1 MRLSRNS
8 GRGPEAEP
16 EGAAERLKR
25 FLRGRGLRM
34 TGEREALVRAAIG
47 RRRHF
52 TLEEL
57 VEEVVRHDPRASR
70 ATVYR
75 GLPILIE
82 AGILQPVLV
91 SDEPR
96 RFELAFG
103 RRHHDHLLCRR
114 CGRVVEFRS
123 SAIEEL
129 QLRVAARHGFRL
141 TSHVHELVGD
151 CSTCRRRGADARVP
165 RRAGRAGR
173 DAGRRPLPRSRA
185 RGGSP
190 AGRARRPPLR
200 VRRPRSCGA
209 TAAACS
215 RAGSRAASS

>member
-1 MRLSRNS
+1 MRRSRNNDDPRA
-8 GRGPEAEP
+8 G
-16 EGAAERLKR
+16 GAAESLKA
-25 FLRGRGLRM
+25 FLRARGLRM
-34 TGEREALVRAAIG
+34 TGEREALVRAALG

-57 VEEVVRHDPRASR
+57 VEEVVQGDTRASR

-103 RRHHDHLLCRR
+103 RRHHDHLMCRR

-123 SAIEEL
+123 SAIEDL
-129 QLRVAARHGFRL
+129 QLKVAARHGFRL
-141 TSHVHELVGD
+141 TSHLHELVGD
-151 CSTCRRRGADARVP
+151 CTVCRRAE
-165 RRAGRAGR
+165 RA
-173 DAGRRPLPRSRA
+173 RSRA
-185 RGGSP
+185 
-190 AGRARRPPLR
+190 
-200 VRRPRSCGA
+200 
-209 TAAACS
+209 
-215 RAGSRAASS
+215 

>member
-1 MRLSRNS
+1 MRSSRNS
-8 GRGPEAEP
+8 STAGEGIDAGEAA
-16 EGAAERLKR
+16 GRLKE
-25 FLRGRGLRM
+25 FLRARGLRM
-34 TGEREALVRAAIG
+34 TGEREALVRAALG

-57 VEEVVRHDPRASR
+57 VQEAVGHDARASR

-96 RFELAFG
+96 RFELALG

-123 SAIEEL
+123 GAIEEL

-151 CSTCRRRGADARVP
+151 CAAC
-165 RRAGRAGR
+165 RRAGRKRAGV
-173 DAGRRPLPRSRA
+173 
-185 RGGSP
+185 
-190 AGRARRPPLR
+190 RARR
-200 VRRPRSCGA
+200 
-209 TAAACS
+209 
-215 RAGSRAASS
+215 RA

>member
-1 MRLSRNS
+1 MRSSRNNGEA
-8 GRGPEAEP
+8 GRIDPGEAA
-16 EGAAERLKR
+16 GRLKA
-25 FLRGRGLRM
+25 FLRARGLRM
-34 TGEREALVRAAIG
+34 TGEREALVRAALG

-57 VEEVVRHDPRASR
+57 VEEAVGHDARASR

-96 RFELAFG
+96 RFELALG

-123 SAIEEL
+123 GAIEEL
-129 QLRVAARHGFRL
+129 QLRVAARHGFHL

-151 CSTCRRRGADARVP
+151 CAAC
-165 RRAGRAGR
+165 RRAGRK
-173 DAGRRPLPRSRA
+173 
-185 RGGSP
+185 
-190 AGRARRPPLR
+190 
-200 VRRPRSCGA
+200 
-209 TAAACS
+209 
-215 RAGSRAASS
+215 RAGSRAGRRA

>member
-1 MRLSRNS
+1 MRRSRNND
-8 GRGPEAEP
+8 GGEEAEAG
-16 EGAAERLKR
+16 GASDRLKA
-25 FLRGRGLRM
+25 FLRARGLRM
-34 TGEREALVRAAIG
+34 TGEREALVRAALG

-57 VEEVVRHDPRASR
+57 VEEVVQNDTRASR

-123 SAIEEL
+123 SAIEE
-129 QLRVAARHGFRL
+129 QQTAIAARHGFRL
-141 TSHVHELVGD
+141 TSHLHELVGD
-151 CSTCRRRGADARVP
+151 CAACRRASRPRPRPRPRAVAAGGRGTASAP
-165 RRAGRAGR
+165 RA
-173 DAGRRPLPRSRA
+173 RSRA
-185 RGGSP
+185 
-190 AGRARRPPLR
+190 
-200 VRRPRSCGA
+200 
-209 TAAACS
+209 
-215 RAGSRAASS
+215 

>member
-1 MRLSRNS
+1 MRSSLNK
-8 GRGPEAEP
+8 PEAAGAP
-16 EGAAERLKR
+16 PAGAAGRLR
-25 FLRGRGLRM
+25 AFLRSRGLRM
-34 TGEREALVRAAIG
+34 TGEREALVRAALG

-57 VEEVVRHDPRASR
+57 AQEAVRHDARASR

-114 CGRVVEFRS
+114 CGKVVEFRS

-129 QLRVAARHGFRL
+129 QLKVAARHGFRL

-151 CSTCRRRGADARVP
+151 CASCQARPPRATTKPRRPGRGAA
-165 RRAGRAGR
+165 
-173 DAGRRPLPRSRA
+173 SRA
-185 RGGSP
+185 RR
-190 AGRARRPPLR
+190 RA
-200 VRRPRSCGA
+200 
-209 TAAACS
+209 
-215 RAGSRAASS
+215 

>member
-1 MRLSRNS
+1 MRRSRNNDETS
-8 GRGPEAEP
+8 KAEP
-16 EGAAERLKR
+16 EDATLRLR
-25 FLRGRGLRM
+25 AFLRGRGLRM
-34 TGEREALVRAAIG
+34 TGEREALVRAALG

-57 VEEVVRHDPRASR
+57 VEEVVRHDTRGSR

-123 SAIEEL
+123 AAIEEL
-129 QLRVAARHGFRL
+129 QTKVATRHGFRL

-151 CSTCRRRGADARVP
+151 CAACRRV
-165 RRAGRAGR
+165 
-173 DAGRRPLPRSRA
+173 RPTQ
-185 RGGSP
+185 P
-190 AGRARRPPLR
+190 APAAT
-200 VRRPRSCGA
+200 RRPRSP
-209 TAAACS
+209 TARRPA
-215 RAGSRAASS
+215 RGSPA

>member
-1 MRLSRNS
+1 MRRSRNN
-8 GRGPEAEP
+8 GGGEEAEAG
-16 EGAAERLKR
+16 GASERLKA
-25 FLRGRGLRM
+25 FLRARGLRM
-34 TGEREALVRAAIG
+34 TGEREALVRAALG

-57 VEEVVRHDPRASR
+57 VEEVVQNDTRASR

-123 SAIEEL
+123 SAIEEQ
-129 QLRVAARHGFRL
+129 QLKVAARHGFRL
-141 TSHVHELVGD
+141 TSHLHELVGD
-151 CSTCRRRGADARVP
+151 CAAC
-165 RRAGRAGR
+165 RRAGRAR
-173 DAGRRPLPRSRA
+173 AAEAAGRPKAKRGPRSP
-185 RGGSP
+185 SP
-190 AGRARRPPLR
+190 GRATKQGR
-200 VRRPRSCGA
+200 
-209 TAAACS
+209 
-215 RAGSRAASS
+215 GST

>member
-1 MRLSRNS
+1 MRSSRNN
-8 GRGPEAEP
+8 GGPGIDAGETRVDA
-16 EGAAERLKR
+16 GQAAERLR
-25 FLRGRGLRM
+25 AFLRSRGLRM
-34 TGEREALVRAAIG
+34 TGEREALVRAALG

-57 VEEVVRHDPRASR
+57 VEEAVGHDARASR

-75 GLPILIE
+75 SLPILIE

-96 RFELAFG
+96 RFELALG
-103 RRHHDHLLCRR
+103 RRHHDHLLCRS

-123 SAIEEL
+123 SAIEDL

-151 CSTCRRRGADARVP
+151 CADC
-165 RRAGRAGR
+165 RRAGRKPKAT
-173 DAGRRPLPRSRA
+173 P
-185 RGGSP
+185 
-190 AGRARRPPLR
+190 ARRP
-200 VRRPRSCGA
+200 A
-209 TAAACS
+209 
-215 RAGSRAASS
+215 

>member
-1 MRLSRNS
+1 MSRNND
-8 GRGPEAEP
+8 P
-16 EGAAERLKR
+16 AARVDADQAAARLR
-25 FLRGRGLRM
+25 EYLRARGLRM
-34 TGEREALVRAAIG
+34 TGEREALVRAALG

-57 VEEVVRHDPRASR
+57 VEEAVGHDARASR

-75 GLPILIE
+75 SLPILIE

-103 RRHHDHLLCRR
+103 RPHHDHLLCRR

-123 SAIEEL
+123 SAIEDL
-129 QLRVAARHGFRL
+129 QLGVAARHGFRL

-151 CSTCRRRGADARVP
+151 CAACRRAARRTKP
-165 RRAGRAGR
+165 AHDRRRA
-173 DAGRRPLPRSRA
+173 
-185 RGGSP
+185 
-190 AGRARRPPLR
+190 
-200 VRRPRSCGA
+200 
-209 TAAACS
+209 
-215 RAGSRAASS
+215 

>member
-1 MRLSRNS
+1 MRTSRNNGEAGKVGHAA
-8 GRGPEAEP
+8 GRLRA
-16 EGAAERLKR
+16 
-25 FLRGRGLRM
+25 FLRARGLRM
-34 TGEREALVRAAIG
+34 TGEREALVRAALG

-57 VEEVVRHDPRASR
+57 VEEAVGHDARASR

-96 RFELAFG
+96 RFELALG

-123 SAIEEL
+123 GAIEEL
-129 QLRVAARHGFRL
+129 QLRVASRHGFRL

-151 CSTCRRRGADARVP
+151 CAAC
-165 RRAGRAGR
+165 RRAGRKRAG
-173 DAGRRPLPRSRA
+173 GP
-185 RGGSP
+185 
-190 AGRARRPPLR
+190 ARR
-200 VRRPRSCGA
+200 
-209 TAAACS
+209 
-215 RAGSRAASS
+215 RA

>member
-1 MRLSRNS
+1 MRTSRNNEDGGRVDS
-8 GRGPEAEP
+8 GP
-16 EGAAERLKR
+16 AAGRLR
-25 FLRGRGLRM
+25 AFLRARGLRM
-34 TGEREALVRAAIG
+34 TGEREALVRAALG

-57 VEEVVRHDPRASR
+57 VEEAVEHDARASR

-96 RFELAFG
+96 RFELALG
-103 RRHHDHLLCRR
+103 RPHHDHLLCRH

-123 SAIEEL
+123 RAIEDL

-141 TSHVHELVGD
+141 ASHVHELVGD
-151 CSTCRRRGADARVP
+151 CAAC
-165 RRAGRAGR
+165 RRAGRKPRGNR
-173 DAGRRPLPRSRA
+173 TRRHA
-185 RGGSP
+185 
-190 AGRARRPPLR
+190 
-200 VRRPRSCGA
+200 
-209 TAAACS
+209 
-215 RAGSRAASS
+215 

>member
-1 MRLSRNS
+1 MRLSRNN
-8 GRGPEAEP
+8 GAAPEP
-16 EGAAERLKR
+16 EPQGAAERLR
-25 FLRGRGLRM
+25 AFLRARGLRM
-34 TGEREALVRAAIG
+34 TGEREALVRAALG

-57 VEEVVRHDPRASR
+57 VEEVVRHDTRASR

-129 QLRVAARHGFRL
+129 QLSIAARHGFRL
-141 TSHVHELVGD
+141 TSHVHELMGD
-151 CSTCRRRGADARVP
+151 CAACRQAGWKRGAERTRIAGTKSRRR
-165 RRAGRAGR
+165 RA
-173 DAGRRPLPRSRA
+173 
-185 RGGSP
+185 P
-190 AGRARRPPLR
+190 AGQARRPE
-200 VRRPRSCGA
+200 
-209 TAAACS
+209 
-215 RAGSRAASS
+215 

>member
-1 MRLSRNS
+1 MRLSRNNARS
-8 GRGPEAEP
+8 AKVATN
-16 EGAAERLKR
+16 AATERLR
-25 FLRGRGLRM
+25 EFLRDRGLRM
-34 TGEREALVRAAIG
+34 TGEREALLRAALG

-57 VEEVVRHDPRASR
+57 VEEAVRDDGHASR

-96 RFELAFG
+96 RFELALG

-123 SAIEEL
+123 EAIEEL
-129 QLRVAARHGFRL
+129 QLKVAARHGFRL
-141 TSHVHELVGD
+141 TSHVHELMGD
-151 CSTCRRRGADARVP
+151 CASCRR
-165 RRAGRAGR
+165 
-173 DAGRRPLPRSRA
+173 
-185 RGGSP
+185 
-190 AGRARRPPLR
+190 GRARRR
-200 VRRPRSCGA
+200 G
-209 TAAACS
+209 
-215 RAGSRAASS
+215 

>member
-1 MRLSRNS
+1 MRLDRNKVDSRGIDS
-8 GRGPEAEP
+8 
-16 EGAAERLKR
+16 EGAAGRLKT
-25 FLRGRGLRM
+25 FLRARGLRM

-57 VEEVVRHDPRASR
+57 VEEVVRHDTRASR

-75 GLPILIE
+75 SLPILIE

-123 SAIEEL
+123 SAIEDL
-129 QLRVAARHGFRL
+129 QVRVAARHGFRL
-141 TSHVHELVGD
+141 TGHVHELIGD
-151 CSTCRRRGADARVP
+151 CAACRRERGTRAKPEPEGARRTAGARGR
-165 RRAGRAGR
+165 RRA
-173 DAGRRPLPRSRA
+173 
-185 RGGSP
+185 
-190 AGRARRPPLR
+190 
-200 VRRPRSCGA
+200 
-209 TAAACS
+209 
-215 RAGSRAASS
+215 

>member
-1 MRLSRNS
+1 MRRCRNNDDREETDV
-8 GRGPEAEP
+8 G
-16 EGAAERLKR
+16 GASERLKE
-25 FLRGRGLRM
+25 FLRARGLRM
-34 TGEREALVRAAIG
+34 TGEREALVRAALG

-57 VEEVVRHDPRASR
+57 VEEVVQNDTRASR

-123 SAIEEL
+123 SAIEE
-129 QLRVAARHGFRL
+129 QQTAIAARHGFRL
-141 TSHVHELVGD
+141 ASHLHELVGD
-151 CSTCRRRGADARVP
+151 CAAC
-165 RRAGRAGR
+165 RRAGRAR
-173 DAGRRPLPRSRA
+173 DAA
-185 RGGSP
+185 
-190 AGRARRPPLR
+190 AARREP
-200 VRRPRSCGA
+200 RPRRGRS
-209 TAAACS
+209 TT
-215 RAGSRAASS
+215 

>member
-1 MRLSRNS
+1 MRLGRNNDGGTAAGT
-8 GRGPEAEP
+8 GRAS
-16 EGAAERLKR
+16 ARLKE

-34 TGEREALVRAAIG
+34 TGEREALVRAALG

-57 VEEVVRHDPRASR
+57 VEEVVRNDTRASR

-103 RRHHDHLLCRR
+103 RRHHDHLMCRR

-123 SAIEEL
+123 TAIEEL
-129 QLRVAARHGFRL
+129 QTKIAARHGFRL

-151 CSTCRRRGADARVP
+151 CSACRRTRPTRPASVAP
-165 RRAGRAGR
+165 RR
-173 DAGRRPLPRSRA
+173 RR
-185 RGGSP
+185 SP
-190 AGRARRPPLR
+190 AARRP
-200 VRRPRSCGA
+200 A
-209 TAAACS
+209 
-215 RAGSRAASS
+215 

>member
-1 MRLSRNS
+1 MRLSRNNRDREETET
-8 GRGPEAEP
+8 G
-16 EGAAERLKR
+16 GAAERLKA
-25 FLRGRGLRM
+25 FLRARGLRM
-34 TGEREALVRAAIG
+34 TGEREALVRAALG

-57 VEEVVRHDPRASR
+57 VEEVVQNDTRASR

-129 QLRVAARHGFRL
+129 QLKVAVRHGFRL
-141 TSHVHELVGD
+141 TSHLHELVGD
-151 CSTCRRRGADARVP
+151 CAAC
-165 RRAGRAGR
+165 RRAGRARAAEPGT
-173 DAGRRPLPRSRA
+173 RRVSATRARSRD
-185 RGGSP
+185 
-190 AGRARRPPLR
+190 
-200 VRRPRSCGA
+200 
-209 TAAACS
+209 
-215 RAGSRAASS
+215 

>member
-1 MRLSRNS
+1 MRRSRNNY
-8 GRGPEAEP
+8 GGEGAEAG
-16 EGAAERLKR
+16 GAAERLKA
-25 FLRGRGLRM
+25 FLRARGLRM
-34 TGEREALVRAAIG
+34 TGEREVLVRAALG

-57 VEEVVRHDPRASR
+57 VEEVVRHDTRASR

-129 QLRVAARHGFRL
+129 QLKVAARHGFRL
-141 TSHVHELVGD
+141 TSHVHELIGD
-151 CSTCRRRGADARVP
+151 CSTCRRSRGSGAPVRR
-165 RRAGRAGR
+165 RRAG
-173 DAGRRPLPRSRA
+173 
-185 RGGSP
+185 
-190 AGRARRPPLR
+190 AGRARR
-200 VRRPRSCGA
+200 
-209 TAAACS
+209 
-215 RAGSRAASS
+215 RA

>member
-1 MRLSRNS
+1 MRSSLNKQVVAGAGSAGAS
-8 GRGPEAEP
+8 GRLRA
-16 EGAAERLKR
+16 
-25 FLRGRGLRM
+25 FLRARGLRM
-34 TGEREALVRAAIG
+34 TGEREALVRAALG

-57 VEEVVRHDPRASR
+57 AQEAVRHSSRASR

-114 CGRVVEFRS
+114 CGKVVEFRS

-129 QLRVAARHGFRL
+129 QLKVAARHGFRL

-151 CSTCRRRGADARVP
+151 CAACRARAPRATTKRRGPRPAGTSRTRRRA
-165 RRAGRAGR
+165 
-173 DAGRRPLPRSRA
+173 
-185 RGGSP
+185 
-190 AGRARRPPLR
+190 
-200 VRRPRSCGA
+200 
-209 TAAACS
+209 
-215 RAGSRAASS
+215 

>member
-1 MRLSRNS
+1 MRLSRNNGS
-8 GRGPEAEP
+8 DPKTEP
-16 EGAAERLKR
+16 QGAAERLR
-25 FLRGRGLRM
+25 SFLRARGLRM
-34 TGEREALVRAAIG
+34 TGEREALVRAALG

-57 VEEVVRHDPRASR
+57 VEEVVRHDTRASP

-129 QLRVAARHGFRL
+129 QLKVAARHCFRL

-151 CSTCRRRGADARVP
+151 CSTCRRSPGTDTRG
-165 RRAGRAGR
+165 RRGRA
-173 DAGRRPLPRSRA
+173 
-185 RGGSP
+185 P
-190 AGRARRPPLR
+190 AGRARRP
-200 VRRPRSCGA
+200 A
-209 TAAACS
+209 
-215 RAGSRAASS
+215 

>member
-1 MRLSRNS
+1 MRS
-8 GRGPEAEP
+8 GLNKVRVAKPGSEDAT
-16 EGAAERLKR
+16 GRLR
-25 FLRGRGLRM
+25 SFLRARGLRM
-34 TGEREALVRAAIG
+34 TGEREALVRAALG

-57 VEEVVRHDPRASR
+57 VEEAVRSDTRASR

-123 SAIEEL
+123 RAIEEL
-129 QLRVAARHGFRL
+129 QTNVAARHGYRL
-141 TSHVHELVGD
+141 TSHVHELIGD
-151 CSTCRRRGADARVP
+151 CAECRRARERPAVPRPERRRGAA
-165 RRAGRAGR
+165 
-173 DAGRRPLPRSRA
+173 
-185 RGGSP
+185 P
-190 AGRARRPPLR
+190 ARARR
-200 VRRPRSCGA
+200 GA
-209 TAAACS
+209 
-215 RAGSRAASS
+215 

>member
-1 MRLSRNS
+1 MRRSRNNHE
-8 GRGPEAEP
+8 EAATG
-16 EGAAERLKR
+16 GAAERLKA
-25 FLRGRGLRM
+25 FLRARGLRM
-34 TGEREALVRAAIG
+34 TGEREALVRAALG

-57 VEEVVRHDPRASR
+57 VEEVVQNDTRASR

-123 SAIEEL
+123 SAIEEQ
-129 QLRVAARHGFRL
+129 QLKVAARHGFRL
-141 TSHVHELVGD
+141 TSHLHELVGD
-151 CSTCRRRGADARVP
+151 CATC
-165 RRAGRAGR
+165 RRAGRAQAAEPGT
-173 DAGRRPLPRSRA
+173 RRVSAARARSRD
-185 RGGSP
+185 
-190 AGRARRPPLR
+190 
-200 VRRPRSCGA
+200 
-209 TAAACS
+209 
-215 RAGSRAASS
+215 

>member
-1 MRLSRNS
+1 MRSSRNNGEA
-8 GRGPEAEP
+8 GRIDPGEAA
-16 EGAAERLKR
+16 GRLKA
-25 FLRGRGLRM
+25 FLRARGLRM
-34 TGEREALVRAAIG
+34 TGEREALVRAALG

-57 VEEVVRHDPRASR
+57 VEEAVGHDARASR

-96 RFELAFG
+96 RFELALG

-123 SAIEEL
+123 GAIEEL

-151 CSTCRRRGADARVP
+151 CAAC
-165 RRAGRAGR
+165 RRAGRKRAG
-173 DAGRRPLPRSRA
+173 GP
-185 RGGSP
+185 
-190 AGRARRPPLR
+190 ARR
-200 VRRPRSCGA
+200 
-209 TAAACS
+209 
-215 RAGSRAASS
+215 RA